1 MLLSGRRL
9 LRTSQNLRTVQAA
22 LADGGAAMQYAQGA
36 PAARL
41 HALASLPERTP
52 LASAQQQPYRALSAA
67 QMLMEDARS
76 GGKGGQ
82 AAAAPPPAAASGAP
96 PPSDD
101 DASDFE
107 EEDAAEDAMAE
118 AFERLI
124 QAAYEMVQQGKPME
138 AEYVL
143 EEGGCGQGWI
153 APRALMGKGLQGGD
167 KDCLCCDM
175 SAAPGSVR
183 HGAHPSKQPPPPHPA
198 DTPAADP
205 PPPRPTCVP
214 GCRRQAGG

>member
-9 LRTSQNLRTVQAA
+9 LRTSQHLRTVQAA

-52 LASAQQQPYRALSAA
+52 LASAQQQPSRALSAA
-67 QMLMEDARS
+67 QVLMADAHS
-76 GGKGGQ
+76 GGGKGGQ
-82 AAAAPPPAAASGAP
+82 AAAPPPPAAASGAP

-143 EEGGCGQGWI
+143 EEGGCGQGWRSHPGRFYGQGVPSGWGQGLLVLRHVCSAWER
-153 APRALMGKGLQGGD
+153 APRRPSLEAAAA
-167 KDCLCCDM
+167 
-175 SAAPGSVR
+175 AAPCR
-183 HGAHPSKQPPPPHPA
+183 H
-198 DTPAADP
+198 
-205 PPPRPTCVP
+205 PRC
-214 GCRRQAGG
+214 